1 MKSNKILQI
10 TLIIIVAFI
19 WIGVFYKMFSLKK
32 EEPNKISEE
41 KTVSGMDQGFIN
53 RLLNE
58 LKIDFTKENIIDPF
72 CAFAMDRKNYKQS
85 EKPKA
90 DPITS
95 PAYLLQ
101 GIAWDESKPRAILIK
116 SKIYKEPGNMKI
128 GETIIVEKNNSIDY
142 GKVINITEDHVLI
155 TTYNKKFK
163 LRNDLWEKIE

>member
-1 MKSNKILQI
+1 MKSSKILQI
-10 TLIIIVAFI
+10 ALIIIVAFI
-19 WIGVFYKMFSLKK
+19 WTGVFYKMFSLKK
-32 EEPNKISEE
+32 KEDNVISKE
-41 KTVSGMDQGFIN
+41 KTVSSMDQGFIN

-72 CAFAMDRKNYKQS
+72 CAFATDKKAYKQP
-85 EKPKA
+85 EKPKTV
-90 DPITS
+90 PITS

-101 GIAWDESKPRAILIK
+101 GIAWDEADPRAILIK

-142 GKVINITEDHVLI
+142 GKVLNITEDYVLI